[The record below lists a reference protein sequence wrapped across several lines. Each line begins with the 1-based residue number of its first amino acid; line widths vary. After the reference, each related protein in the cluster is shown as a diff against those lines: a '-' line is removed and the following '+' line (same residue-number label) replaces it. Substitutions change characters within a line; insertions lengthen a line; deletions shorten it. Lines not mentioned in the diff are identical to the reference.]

1 MVKTYVLDTNVLM
14 STEGRVIF
22 GFEDNNVIVTH
33 TTLEELDKLK
43 LSPGERGYQARE
55 AIRTIKAITDSAK
68 PSETITNGI
77 QLPNTGVFRVNN
89 NFSFTAKL
97 PEGWDLKSPDNCILN
112 TCKSLSSNA
121 GGRENTILITNDISM
136 RLKAQIIGVPAQE
149 YKNDNIV
156 SSDSAYTGRGEIFA
170 SADCIDELYRQGS
183 MPLPASEEYIP
194 LKYYHVHDMG
204 SRSALC
210 YADDYMLKIIKT
222 RKQKDIYGISPKN
235 LGQEFAMHALMAPAS
250 EIPLVILKGPAG
262 SGKTLLSLAAGLDK
276 TYHWNSNEKTY
287 NSMVITRSNTLS
299 DEDLGFL
306 PGSLEDKMTPLLS
319 PFMDN
324 LRYLLGKDIE
334 DRSQVNMQ
342 MDDMIESGIIEI
354 TSLAYIRGRS
364 LANTYLIVDE
374 TQNTTRMQIST
385 IVTRMGQ
392 GSKLVILGDPNQI
405 DNPKLD
411 RQNNGLVYLS
421 EKFKGSPLCAEVTFN
436 ESESVRSKLAT
447 EAIQRLNL

>member
-1 MVKTYVLDTNVLM
+1 MIKTYVLDTNVLM
-14 STEGRVIF
+14 STEGRVLF
-22 GFEDNNVIVTH
+22 GFEDNNVIITH
-33 TTLEELDKLK
+33 TTLEELDKFK
-43 LSPGERGYQARE
+43 MASGERGYQARE
-55 AIRTIKAITDSAK
+55 AIRTIKSITDSAQEGE
-68 PSETITNGI
+68 SITTGI
-77 QLPNTGVFRVNN
+77 RLPNTGVFRVNN
-89 NFSFTAKL
+89 NFNLTAKL
-97 PEGWDLKSPDNCILN
+97 PEGWDLKSPDNCILS
-112 TCKSLSSNA
+112 TCKSLSGNA
-121 GGRENTILITNDISM
+121 VGKGNTILITNDISM
-136 RLKAQIIGVPAQE
+136 TLKAQIIGVPVQG
-149 YKNDNIV
+149 YKNDNI
-156 SSDSAYTGRGEIFA
+156 SSLDSMYTGRGEVLA
-170 SADCIDELYRQGS
+170 SMDCINELYRNGS
-183 MPLPASEEYIP
+183 MPLPASEKYIP
-194 LKYYHVHDMG
+194 RKYYHVHDMG
-204 SRSALC
+204 SHSALC
-210 YADDYMLKIIKT
+210 YVDDYNLKLIKT
-222 RKQKDIYGISPKN
+222 RKQRDVYGISPKN

-276 TYHWNSNEKTY
+276 TYHWDSKDRVY

-324 LRYLLGKDIE
+324 LRYLLGKDME

-342 MDDMIESGIIEI
+342 MEDIIESGIIEI

-374 TQNTTRMQIST
+374 TQNTTRTQIST
-385 IVTRMGQ
+385 IVTRMGE

-421 EKFKGSPLCAEVTFN
+421 EKFKDSPLCAEVTFE
-436 ESESVRSKLAT
+436 ESESVRSALAK
-447 EAIQRLNL
+447 EAIVRLNL